1 MIKQVYKPSR
11 FRSGKRIVGR
21 MYRGRYRLDPREK
34 IKDVALHTDEKQV
47 AEQRLAR
54 IVRDEQHEREGL
66 IPPKQQRDA
75 AQLPLITH
83 VQAFVA
89 DRRAI
94 KCDDKYVL
102 GLERKLLRLINECS
116 WRFVRDVTPESFC
129 VWREKQTHSAK
140 TLNDYLNAVG
150 GLMNWL
156 ESRIGAN
163 PLRFVQ
169 KVQTACEPKRTR
181 RAFSVAELR
190 RLIAAGGDRGIIY
203 LVAASTGIR
212 RGELRSLEWRD
223 VVLDMPQP
231 FIFVRRSIAKN
242 HKDAKQPLP
251 DYVAREWEKLR
262 PTDFGPN
269 ERVFQRGMPD
279 MDTFRKDLVAAGI
292 DYIDN
297 QGRFADFHAL
307 RTTFSTLLAVL
318 GVAERIRMELN
329 RHSDPKL
336 TAKTYTDAKML
347 PVCEAVAMLPVMIG
361 GVTDSHIDSH
371 KLVGESPNVSAAVP
385 IEPGK
390 PILLTAGNEVLSPSQ
405 TPSVPQSPETGESA
419 PCRNRTCNPLIKSQL
434 LCQLS

>member
-140 TLNDYLNAVG
+140 TLNDYLNAIR

-156 ESRIGAN
+156 EPRIGPN
-163 PLRFVQ
+163 PLRFVH

-203 LVAASTGIR
+203 L
-212 RGELRSLEWRD
+212 
-223 VVLDMPQP
+223 
-231 FIFVRRSIAKN
+231 
-242 HKDAKQPLP
+242 PLP